1 MARPKKD
8 GDFVNCKV
16 RQEVFDRLNKYSE
29 DSMIPKTSIVEKAIE
44 EYLDKHAPVKKSNK
58 K

>member
-44 EYLDKHAPVKKSNK
+44 EYLDKHAPVKKNK